1 MIFLSLAEPP
11 CILEKP
17 ESMNVLPGSKVYFNV
32 LHAGTPPL
40 TIKWFK
46 NQKEILSSADC
57 LVIKDNTSTSL
68 ALFFAKSSDSADYVC
83 EIQNDVGS
91 TSCQATLFVK
101 GWLPHHL
108 RLNVFKFPA
117 NPSALHHLGIIIPEH
132 SGPKLPKNRIQ
143 PSNLFTENK
152 CSSLKGKILQFFKT
166 IHSERENESDSC
178 NFASQNLQRS
188 LGPRP
193 ACQWSVPVR
202 TKCLSVR

>member
-11 CILEKP
+11 YILEKP

-91 TSCQATLFVK
+91 TSCPATLFVK

-132 SGPKLPKNRIQ
+132 EDIQVLNCQRIE
-143 PSNLFTENK
+143 SNPQIF
-152 CSSLKGKILQFFKT
+152 
-166 IHSERENESDSC
+166 
-178 NFASQNLQRS
+178 LQRTNAP
-188 LGPRP
+188 L
-193 ACQWSVPVR
+193 
-202 TKCLSVR
+202 